1 MTFCFSAFSINEF
14 ATDKLSSSKSDLPIF
29 PPLLLMNV
37 FAIAPPIIILSTKSI
52 NFSITFILSE
62 TFAPP
67 SIAVKGLFSSNNT
80 LFILFNSSLTKSPI
94 Q

>member
-1 MTFCFSAFSINEF
+1 
-14 ATDKLSSSKSDLPIF
+14 
-29 PPLLLMNV
+29 MNV

-67 SIAVKGLFSSNNT
+67 KIAVKVYFHQIT
-80 LFILFNSSLTKSPI
+80 LYLYYLTHH
-94 Q
+94 